1 MGALA
6 AVARAA
12 LNRSSR
18 RIVYLQSYETKT
30 GTIGGGLRYSIELGN
45 QMIKLLSALAIS
57 SFIATALFVLPGF
70 APPLEAN
77 LPLKKG
83 DQLINTLIVTDCSKQ
98 MWPNFSVSCLH
109 GKGII
114 GEARLIH
121 ARG

>member
-1 MGALA
+1 
-6 AVARAA
+6 
-12 LNRSSR
+12 
-18 RIVYLQSYETKT
+18 
-30 GTIGGGLRYSIELGN
+30 
-45 QMIKLLSALAIS
+45 MIKLFSALTVS

-83 DQLINTLIVTDCSKQ
+83 DRLISQADCSKQ

-109 GKGII
+109 GKGVIH
-114 GEARLIH
+114 EARLIH

>member
-1 MGALA
+1 
-6 AVARAA
+6 
-12 LNRSSR
+12 
-18 RIVYLQSYETKT
+18 
-30 GTIGGGLRYSIELGN
+30 
-45 QMIKLLSALAIS
+45 MIKLLTALSVS

-83 DQLINTLIVTDCSKQ
+83 DRLISKVAGTDCSKQ

-109 GKGII
+109 GKGVIR
-114 GEARLIH
+114 EVRLIQ

>member
-1 MGALA
+1 
-6 AVARAA
+6 
-12 LNRSSR
+12 
-18 RIVYLQSYETKT
+18 
-30 GTIGGGLRYSIELGN
+30 
-45 QMIKLLSALAIS
+45 MIKLFSALTVS

-83 DQLINTLIVTDCSKQ
+83 DRLISQVVGADCSKQ

-109 GKGII
+109 GKGVIH
-114 GEARLIH
+114 EARLIH